1 MTDCEGL
8 VVNTV
13 DGGSGSQTATLEP
26 EIRPGQRPELSTEQV
41 QARTIKVLASAQILG
56 GVGVAAGAAVGA
68 LLAADLASD
77 SLAGL
82 AASAS
87 AVGAAV
93 IAIPVSR
100 IMNEHGRRPGLMFAY
115 TMAILGAIL
124 VVTGAIIEFFP
135 LALLGLLFCGSGNA
149 ATLQSRYAATDLA
162 PAERRGRALAT
173 VVWATTLGSVL
184 GPNLA
189 APLGRMAER
198 ISVPELA
205 GPYLL
210 SMVVWVLAMLMVFTF
225 MRPDPLLTARALSLK
240 AGTIQGPRKSV
251 MESFDIIV
259 AIPAARVGLAAMMI
273 GQAVM
278 TAVMS
283 MTPVHLKHSGE
294 GLRVVGLV
302 ISIHIAGMY
311 AFSPL
316 VGMLV
321 DRVGRRFVIGLG
333 GVILL
338 ASFLVSG
345 TASGNEVA
353 QLSVG
358 LMLLG
363 LGWSCTLIAGST
375 LLSESVLLDVRPS
388 VQGAADLLMGM
399 SGATA
404 GLLAGVIV
412 GVGSYALLTII
423 TTFLV
428 TPMLIATFRNAMAI
442 RGERHAA

>member
-1 MTDCEGL
+1 L
-8 VVNTV
+8 A
-13 DGGSGSQTATLEP
+13 GGHGTP
-26 EIRPGQRPELSTEQV
+26 PELSTEQV

-68 LLAADLASD
+68 LLAADLTSD

-93 IAIPVSR
+93 VAIPVSR
-100 IMNEHGRRPGLMFAY
+100 IMNDRGRRPGLLFAY
-115 TMAILGAIL
+115 LTAIIGAVL
-124 VVTGAIIEFFP
+124 VVTGAITEFFP
-135 LALLGLLFCGSGNA
+135 LALFGLLLCGSGNA

-189 APLGRMAER
+189 SPLGRIAER
-198 ISVPELA
+198 INVPELA

-210 SMVVWVLAMLMVFTF
+210 SIIVWMLAMVMIATF

-240 AGTIQGPRKSV
+240 AGTVQAPRKSV
-251 MESFDIIV
+251 MESLDLIV
-259 AIPAARVGLAAMMI
+259 AVPAARVGLAAMMI

-321 DRVGRRFVIGLG
+321 DRVGRRFVIGIG
-333 GVILL
+333 GAILL
-338 ASFLVSG
+338 ASFLISG
-345 TASGNEVA
+345 TAAGSEVP
-353 QLSVG
+353 QLSLG
-358 LMLLG
+358 LLLLG

-375 LLSESVLLDVRPS
+375 LLSESVSLDVRPS

-399 SGATA
+399 SGAVA

-428 TPMLIATFRNAMAI
+428 VPMLIATARNASAMRATA
-442 RGERHAA
+442 GD

>member
-1 MTDCEGL
+1 
-8 VVNTV
+8 
-13 DGGSGSQTATLEP
+13 
-26 EIRPGQRPELSTEQV
+26 
-41 QARTIKVLASAQILG
+41 
-56 GVGVAAGAAVGA
+56 
-68 LLAADLASD
+68 
-77 SLAGL
+77 
-82 AASAS
+82 
-87 AVGAAV
+87 
-93 IAIPVSR
+93 
-100 IMNEHGRRPGLMFAY
+100 
-115 TMAILGAIL
+115 
-124 VVTGAIIEFFP
+124 
-135 LALLGLLFCGSGNA
+135 
-149 ATLQSRYAATDLA
+149 
-162 PAERRGRALAT
+162 
-173 VVWATTLGSVL
+173 
-184 GPNLA
+184 
-189 APLGRMAER
+189 MAER

-333 GVILL
+333 GTILL

-428 TPMLIATFRNAMAI
+428 TPMLIATARNAMAI
-442 RGERHAA
+442 RSAGHAA

>member
-1 MTDCEGL
+1 MGE
-8 VVNTV
+8 VV
-13 DGGSGSQTATLEP
+13 GEP
-26 EIRPGQRPELSTEQV
+26 AVMPVAAEEHALSTEEV
-41 QARTIKVLASAQILG
+41 QRRTVRVLASAQVLG

-68 LLAADLASD
+68 LLAADLTSD
-77 SLAGL
+77 AFSGM

-87 AVGAAV
+87 AVGAAA

-100 IMNEHGRRPGLMFAY
+100 IMNSHGRRSGLIFAY
-115 TMAILGAIL
+115 IVALLGAAL
-124 VVTGAIIEFFP
+124 VVTGAILEFFP
-135 LALLGLLFCGSGNA
+135 VALLGLLLFGAGNA

-189 APLGRMAER
+189 SPLGRLAER
-198 ISVPELA
+198 VNVPELA

-210 SMVVWVLAMLMVFTF
+210 SIGVFLLAMLLVGSL
-225 MRPDPLLTARALSLK
+225 MRPDPLLTARALQLK
-240 AGTIQGPRKSV
+240 TGVATAPRRSV
-251 MESFDIIV
+251 MESLNIIV
-259 AIPAARVGLAAMMI
+259 AHPAARVGLAAMMI
-273 GQAVM
+273 GQGVM

-283 MTPVHLKHSGE
+283 MTPLHLKHGGE

-316 VGMLV
+316 VGILV

-333 GVILL
+333 GAILL
-338 ASFLVSG
+338 GSFILAG
-345 TASGNEVA
+345 TASGHDVP

-358 LMLLG
+358 LALLG

-375 LLSESVLLDVRPS
+375 LLSESVTLDVRPS

-412 GVGSYALLTII
+412 GVGSYALLTVI
-423 TTFLV
+423 TTALV
-428 TPMLIATFRNAMAI
+428 LPMLIATIRNATVRTA
-442 RGERHAA
+442 